1 MKKELRE
8 NIARFSKII
17 VILSSLLGIASIIV
31 EYGFRIKSSEAGTLH
46 FITIGVIIVF
56 ILYHI
61 LQLYIS
67 EDKTAHIK
75 THKFEIIII
84 SLILMEGILSF
95 FNLSLVERI
104 GNVLKLKNITYL
116 YIVFAQIFIVI
127 GIISGTLRY
136 NIKLLQS
143 QIHPSRL
150 FIFSFLFTITIGT
163 FALMLPAATVEGKIS
178 FIDALFTSTSAV
190 CVTGLTTVDTATYF
204 TTFGKLTIMALFQIG
219 GLGLMTFTTFFAL
232 FLSGGLGIKE
242 RILLHDLLE
251 EENIGAITKVL
262 TYLLAITFI
271 IEAIGA
277 AVLFYS
283 SRNSFDNIENA
294 LFISIFHSISAFCN
308 AGFSLFTMNLM
319 DPAVRY
325 NTLFTTTISVLII
338 LGGLGFP
345 TIISLLKFKNITGK
359 IGKLSIKLPLQTRIV
374 IINTILLIIFGTV
387 SLYFLEQHN
396 TLRNFNLFEKINA
409 SYFQSVTARTA
420 GFNTIDFGLIKT
432 STAVLFFLLMFI
444 GASPGGTGGGIKTT
458 TFALLFYGS
467 IAILKNKKEVNIYNR
482 AIPNEIIIKALI
494 KTGLS
499 IFFITFGIFLLSITE
514 SADLTKVAFEAFSA
528 FGTVGLSM
536 GLTPELTWGGKII
549 IVLLMFIGRVG
560 PIAFLYTF
568 MTGAKEDYYELP
580 HENISIL

>member
-17 VILSSLLGIASIIV
+17 VIISSLLGIASIIV
-31 EYGFRIKSSEAGTLH
+31 EYGFQIKSSEAGTLH

-56 ILYHI
+56 IIYHI

-67 EDKTAHIK
+67 ENKALHLK

-84 SLILMEGILSF
+84 SLILLEGLLSF

-104 GNVLKLKNITYL
+104 GTALKLKNITYL
-116 YIVFAQIFIVI
+116 YIVFAQIFIVV

-143 QIHPSRL
+143 KIHPSRL
-150 FIFSFLFTITIGT
+150 FIFSFLFTIIVGT
-163 FALMLPAATVEGKIS
+163 FALMLPASTVEGKIT
-178 FIDALFTSTSAV
+178 FVDALFTSTSAV
-190 CVTGLTTVDTATYF
+190 CVTGLVTLDTATYF

-219 GLGLMTFTTFFAL
+219 GLGLMTFTTFFAI

-251 EENIGAITKVL
+251 EENIGAITRVL
-262 TYLLAITFI
+262 TYLLSITFI
-271 IEAIGA
+271 IEAIGTS
-277 AVLFYS
+277 VLFYS
-283 SRNSFDNIENA
+283 CRNSFSSINDA

-308 AGFSLFTMNLM
+308 AGFSLFSMNLM

-325 NTLFTTTISVLII
+325 NHLFTTTITILII

-345 TIISLLKFKNITGK
+345 TIISLLRLKNITSK
-359 IGKLSIKLPLQTRIV
+359 MGKLSIKLPLQTRIV
-374 IINTILLIIFGTV
+374 IFSTVLLIIFGAV
-387 SLYFLEQHN
+387 SFYFLEQHN
-396 TLRNFNLFEKINA
+396 TLRNLNLFEKINA

-420 GFNTIDFGLIKT
+420 GFNTIDFGLIT
-432 STAVLFFLLMFI
+432 TPTAVLFLLLMFI
-444 GASPGGTGGGIKTT
+444 GASPGGTGGGVKTT

-467 IAILKNKKEVNIYNR
+467 IAILKNKKEVSIYNR
-482 AIPNEIIIKALI
+482 AIPNEVIIKALI
-494 KTGLS
+494 KAGLS
-499 IFFITFGIFLLSITE
+499 IFFITFGIFLLTITE
-514 SADLTKVAFEAFSA
+514 RADLTKVAFEAFSA

-560 PIAFLYTF
+560 PLAFLYTF
-568 MTGAKEDYYELP
+568 MTGTKEDYYELP

>member
-17 VILSSLLGIASIIV
+17 VIISSLLGIASIIV
-31 EYGFRIKSSEAGTLH
+31 EYGFRIKSGEAGTLH

-61 LQLYIS
+61 LQLYIA
-67 EDKTAHIK
+67 EDKAAHIK
-75 THKFEIIII
+75 SHKFEMIII
-84 SLILMEGILSF
+84 SFIFLEGLLSF

-104 GNVLKLKNITYL
+104 GAVLKLKDITYL
-116 YIVFAQIFIVI
+116 YIVFAQIFIVV

-150 FIFSFLFTITIGT
+150 FIFSFLFTIIVGT

-178 FIDALFTSTSAV
+178 FVDALFTSTSAV
-190 CVTGLTTVDTATYF
+190 CVTGLITVDTATYF
-204 TTFGKLTIMALFQIG
+204 TTFGKMTIMALFQIG
-219 GLGLMTFTTFFAL
+219 GLGLMTFTTFFAI

-271 IEAIGA
+271 IEAVGA
-277 AVLFYS
+277 AILFYS
-283 SRNSFDNIENA
+283 SRNSFGSIENA
-294 LFISIFHSISAFCN
+294 AFISIFHSVSAFCN

-325 NTLFTTTISVLII
+325 NHVFTTTISILII

-345 TIISLLKFKNITGK
+345 TIISLLKFKNITSK
-359 IGKLSIKLPLQTRIV
+359 MGKLSIKLPLQTRIV
-374 IINTILLIIFGTV
+374 IVSTILLIVFGAA
-387 SLYFLEQHN
+387 SFYFLEQHN
-396 TLRNFNLFEKINA
+396 TLKNLNLFEKLNA

-420 GFNTIDFGLIKT
+420 GFNTIDFGLIT
-432 STAVLFFLLMFI
+432 TPTAVLFFLLMFI
-444 GASPGGTGGGIKTT
+444 GASPGGTGGGVKTT

-467 IAILKNKKEVNIYNR
+467 IAILKNKKEVYIYNR

-494 KTGLS
+494 KAGLS
-499 IFFITFGIFLLSITE
+499 IFFITFGIFLLTITE
-514 SADLTKVAFEAFSA
+514 RADLTKVAFEAFSA

-549 IVLLMFIGRVG
+549 VVLLMFIGRVG
-560 PIAFLYTF
+560 PLAFLYTF